1 MARIAIITGA
11 ASGIGQ
17 ALARAL
23 VARGDTVVL
32 ADIDGDGAERAA
44 SELARHG
51 PGTGAPA
58 VVDVRDAEAVQALV
72 DRICEKHGRLDLM
85 VNNAGIGVGGEASEL
100 LLAHWDRVIDVNVR
114 GVVHGV
120 HAAYP
125 VMIGQRSGQIV
136 NTASLAGLI
145 PAPMLTPYAMAKH
158 AVVGLSLSL
167 RAEAAAYGIGVTAVC
182 PGFVDTPILDKGG
195 PDDLPKPAFSGSERE
210 VARHF
215 QPRLYSP
222 DRLAQDILRGIDR
235 NLALV
240 VAPGSARVAWYLRR
254 YAPLVVD
261 RIVARQVAWQRA
273 TFSAHDGREA
283 DSTAARLQAMINADR
298 PYAINNRRSARH
310 SARDWLAQA
319 SAELADL
326 DAYQSGSNFRSCLTD
341 GVAPC
346 SVIGSG
352 RHKRLG
358 QTAVV

>member
-58 VVDVRDAEAVQALV
+58 AVDVRDAEAVQALV

-235 NLALV
+235 NLAMV
-240 VAPGSARVAWYLRR
+240 VAPASARVAWYLRR

-298 PYAINNRRSARH
+298 PYAINNRRSGRRSVA
-310 SARDWLAQA
+310 
-319 SAELADL
+319 
-326 DAYQSGSNFRSCLTD
+326 GSERPSC
-341 GVAPC
+341 
-346 SVIGSG
+346 
-352 RHKRLG
+352 H
-358 QTAVV
+358 